1 MRMTMKNL
9 LVTRLKILLN
19 LSSSNNRI
27 LHCSAP
33 ISTWEEFSASILFL
47 HCIFWKGYNFC
58 FFPLQSLL
66 FLVNML
72 ASYLW
77 VPLWQSKNDL
87 VRLVLSI
94 TTISSNY
101 LSADVWPGYDMSS
114 KIMATIPEGD
124 RSFLSRISRFLKYA
138 QLIRNFDWIIQ
149 DGLLLED

>member
-19 LSSSNNRI
+19 LSSSTNRI
-27 LHCSAP
+27 LHSSAP
-33 ISTWEEFSASILFL
+33 ISTWRIFSVNIICSLHFLKRIQFLFFSFAIAS
-47 HCIFWKGYNFC
+47 
-58 FFPLQSLL
+58 L
-66 FLVNML
+66 FLVN
-72 ASYLW
+72 SYLW
-77 VPLWQSKNDL
+77 VPLWQSENDL

-138 QLIRNFDWIIQ
+138 RLIRNFDWIIQ